1 MEDGNP
7 SALTP
12 MAGKVSKLQEDC
24 DSDRSTRDGLGLLRW
39 RLPLQFILA
48 LRGSA
53 KGRGRS

>member
-24 DSDRSTRDGLGLLRW
+24 DSDRLRLGLLRW